1 MKKLIIIGLVFSVFS
16 CSNREEIQPIRKD
29 ISELVFASG
38 ELSWDDAYN
47 ITAQTDGV
55 LTDVNFEIGDQISKG
70 KKLAFIDNPSNRIN
84 KKSAQE
90 QLLISN
96 ENVNLSAPNLQQMLQ
111 NIQIAENKYEQDK
124 IQLERY
130 QRLFANQSIAKIELE
145 NVELTAKNS
154 LANLKALQKQL
165 AFLKQQAKQ
174 QQILSKGQA
183 ENFDVLENYNQLR
196 ATEAGTV
203 IKKFKSAGDFVKKG
217 DVIATVANQNKM
229 EAILNVDENNIEKI
243 KLGQKVFIQ
252 LNSNKKKIYQGKISE
267 ILAAFDIQSQSFL
280 CKVKFD
286 ETMNTSLF
294 GVQLEANVLIGKK
307 SNVILIPRSYVGFG
321 NTVRLKGK
329 DEPHKI
335 KTGIVSTEYVEVVS
349 GLTLSD
355 VLLPLKH

>member
-1 MKKLIIIGLVFSVFS
+1 MNINMKKLIIIGLVFSVFS

-55 LTDVNFEIGDQISKG
+55 FTDVNFEIGDQISKG

-165 AFLKQQAKQ
+165 AFLMQQAKQ

-329 DEPHKI
+329 DEVHKI
-335 KTGIVSTEYVEVVS
+335 KT
-349 GLTLSD
+349 
-355 VLLPLKH
+355 

>member
-16 CSNREEIQPIRKD
+16 CSNHEEIQPVRKD

-55 LTDVNFEIGDQISKG
+55 LTDVNFEIGDLVQKG
-70 KKLAFIDNPSNRIN
+70 KKIALIDNPSNIIN
-84 KKSAQE
+84 TEHALE
-90 QLLISN
+90 QLRISD
-96 ENVNLSAPNLQQMLQ
+96 ENVSSSSPNLQQIQ
-111 NIQIAENKYEQDK
+111 QTIQIAENKYEQDK

-145 NVELTAKNS
+145 NAELTAKNS
-154 LANLKALQKQL
+154 LANLKALQKQMSSI
-165 AFLKQQAKQ
+165 KQQAKQ
-174 QQILSKGQA
+174 QQIVSKGQA
-183 ENFDVLENYNQLR
+183 ENFGVLEKYNQLR
-196 ATEAGTV
+196 VLEAGTI
-203 IKKFKSAGDFVKKG
+203 IKKFKTSGDFVKKG

>member
-16 CSNREEIQPIRKD
+16 CSNHEEIQPIRKD

-84 KKSAQE
+84 KKSAKE

-174 QQILSKGQA
+174 QQIVSQGQA

-196 ATEAGTV
+196 ATEVGTV

>member
-286 ETMNTSLF
+286 ETINTSLF

-329 DEPHKI
+329 DEVHKI